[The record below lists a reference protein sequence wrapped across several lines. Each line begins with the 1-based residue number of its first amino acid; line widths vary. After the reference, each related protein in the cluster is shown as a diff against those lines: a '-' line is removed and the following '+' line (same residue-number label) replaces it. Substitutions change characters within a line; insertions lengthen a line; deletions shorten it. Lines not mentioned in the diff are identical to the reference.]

1 MAALPVDR
9 RPVLV
14 LPGYPTPHEI
24 ELRRRAEQLGV
35 AGDVR
40 FLGWID
46 PDELEGFYRAAACF
60 VFPSLHEGFG
70 LPVLEAMARGVPV
83 ACSNRSSLP
92 EIAGDAAVTF
102 DPERVEE
109 IARALETL
117 IVDPAL
123 AQRLREAGRQRAAQ
137 FSWARTARLTLASY
151 ERALARST

>member
-1 MAALPVDR
+1 
-9 RPVLV
+9 
-14 LPGYPTPHEI
+14 
-24 ELRRRAEQLGV
+24 
-35 AGDVR
+35 
-40 FLGWID
+40 
-46 PDELEGFYRAAACF
+46 
-60 VFPSLHEGFG
+60 
-70 LPVLEAMARGVPV
+70 MARGVPV